1 MPCACVCVSV
11 CLSARTNVVFICGVN
26 CLFHRS
32 IHRCANKFT
41 DALNT
46 SHLNEHTALHSAFD
60 AIVLNNFVMQNVNQ
74 IHNIITILKHWP
86 LLTICWAVKI
96 VLFTTKFTLQLHRNL
111 FFLHNFF
118 FCHDTEFNR
127 PSIMSMA
134 LFHYVLCVALLYFC
148 FTFCHLLSPVEPW
161 QRELTVP
168 NPQLPSNCGHQCF
181 TTPPLHTTPLHCISS
196 VIELHWSAICC
207 YAQNHIA
214 LLMDLQ
220 VMLQMVVDTTLFITG
235 ISLTATNCNTS
246 FKVWDGIHLKLS
258 TSDKDCFCHSCVGWL
273 P

>member
-1 MPCACVCVSV
+1 MRVCVCVCLSV
-11 CLSARTNVVFICGVN
+11 CLSATTNVVFICGVN

-96 VLFTTKFTLQLHRNL
+96 VLFTTKFTLQLHRNF

-168 NPQLPSNCGHQCF
+168 NPQLWSNCGHQCF
-181 TTPPLHTTPLHCISS
+181 TTPDTSHNATALHLISD
-196 VIELHWSAICC
+196 W
-207 YAQNHIA
+207 IA
-214 LLMDLQ
+214 LECN
-220 VMLQMVVDTTLFITG
+220 MLLCTKQHCTVNGFA
-235 ISLTATNCNTS
+235 SYATNGCGHHTVHNWHLFDCN
-246 FKVWDGIHLKLS
+246 KLQH
-258 TSDKDCFCHSCVGWL
+258 KF
-273 P
+273 